1 MVKDIVARQIQFQ
14 EQMSS
19 NTQVMKFAL
28 LEELG
33 EYIASMGYADWKKTV
48 RDEKNMDIE
57 LIDMAIFAINI
68 AYYEDKVFEPLSYR
82 ARNEMEL
89 VDAIVNFYAKQN
101 WIYIAYMIFEY
112 NPKLIDVVT
121 AKQAL
126 NTLRQAYGYK
136 QGEYI
141 KDWNGQ
147 EDNAYLEGFYGST
160 FDEVYDGM
168 EKIYTDK
175 ILAARL
181 VNVHD

>member
-1 MVKDIVARQIQFQ
+1 
-14 EQMSS
+14 
-19 NTQVMKFAL
+19 
-28 LEELG
+28 
-33 EYIASMGYADWKKTV
+33 
-48 RDEKNMDIE
+48 
-57 LIDMAIFAINI
+57 
-68 AYYEDKVFEPLSYR
+68 
-82 ARNEMEL
+82 MEL